1 MSIFVGSIAI
11 MGAGRGGSALLSF
24 LSSDTDITIVGIADN
39 NSAAPGLEMAKR
51 LNIFTTSDF
60 RKLLD
65 KSPDI
70 NINVTGREDLLQEFL
85 KYKSPS
91 TKIIDGESAT
101 LIWDLIEKR
110 RQANEEVKLLL
121 DETRELYRIGIALT
135 SSDGLDKVLDTLLRE
150 ALSTLK
156 APAGSLALYDEDTG
170 CLTLMS
176 SLGF

>member
-51 LNIFTTSDF
+51 LNIFTTSNF
-60 RKLLD
+60 RELLD

-70 NINVTGREDLLQEFL
+70 VINVTGREDLLQEFL

-91 TKIIDGESAT
+91 TKIIDGESAR
-101 LIWDLIEKR
+101 LIWDLVEKR

-121 DETRELYRIGIALT
+121 GETRELYRIGVALT
-135 SSDGLDKVLDTLLRE
+135 SSDRLDGVLDTLLKETQGRHDRPHPRE
-150 ALSTLK
+150 KGAHGDL
-156 APAGSLALYDEDTG
+156 
-170 CLTLMS
+170 
-176 SLGF
+176 